1 MKTRRI
7 LLMAALVMGT
17 LAGNAQSRDNGG
29 NKKNE
34 KQQSTQKQGAK
45 DNGNNQR
52 TVTVQAQPQKAVNQ
66 VNRSQVTYRTTTPK
80 VVAVRSQ
87 AEPNAKMVK
96 HDNKDYYMESGRY
109 YRKYNDNYIKVAAP
123 VGLSIS
129 VLPQGSL
136 KVVIGSRNYFY
147 FEGTYYLPS
156 TNGYVVETPPVG
168 AIVYGLPVDYERV
181 ELNGQNYYE
190 YNGIL
195 YSRVSYQGERAYQV
209 VGYLN

>member
-7 LLMAALVMGT
+7 LLMAALMVAT
-17 LAGNAQSRDNGG
+17 LAGSAQSRNNG
-29 NKKNE
+29 
-34 KQQSTQKQGAK
+34 QSQKSQKQTAQQKQRSKNNPGAS
-45 DNGNNQR
+45 R
-52 TVTVQAQPQKAVNQ
+52 TVTVQTQPEKPVN
-66 VNRSQVTYRTTTPK
+66 NFSRSQVKYRTTTPK

-87 AEPNAKMVK
+87 AEPNAQMIK
-96 HDNKDYYMESGRY
+96 HDNKDYYVQSGRY
-109 YRKYNDNYIKVAAP
+109 YRKYNDNYIKVAPP

-136 KVVIGSRNYFY
+136 KVVIGNRNYFY
-147 FEGTYYLPS
+147 FEGVYYQPS
-156 TNGYVVETPPVG
+156 SNGYVVDTPPVG
-168 AIVYGLPVDYERV
+168 AIVYALPADYERV

-195 YSRVSYQGERAYQV
+195 YSRVNYQGERAYQV